1 MLSLK
6 KTLKSK
12 LKEAK
17 RVAIL
22 GVGSDLRGDDAA
34 GILVAGR
41 FAGQGSKVKQ
51 RLKYRIFIGAT
62 APENLSGQIKRF
74 NPTHLVIIDAA
85 DLGKPAGQVRLIE
98 RQELD
103 GISFCTHRLPLKVM
117 VDYLVQSINCAAII
131 IGIQPKTISFGS
143 RPSKA
148 VEKAVAKV
156 YSMIKEVLRSLH

>member
-12 LKEAK
+12 LKEAR

-34 GILVAGR
+34 GILVAEQ
-41 FAGQGSKVKQ
+41 FSKYRLKLDQ
-51 RLKYRIFIGAT
+51 RLKNRVFIGAT

-74 NPTHLVIIDAA
+74 NPTHLVIIDSA
-85 DLGKPAGQVRLIE
+85 DLGKAAGQIRLIE

-103 GISFCTHRLPLKVM
+103 GVSFCTHRLPLKVM
-117 VDYLVQSINCAAII
+117 VDYLVQSIGCATII
-131 IGIQPKTISFGS
+131 IGIQPKTIKFGS

-148 VEKAVAKV
+148 VERAVGKV
-156 YSMIKEVLRSLH
+156 YSMLKEALRNC

>member
-12 LKEAK
+12 LKDAR

-22 GVGSDLRGDDAA
+22 GVGSDLRGDDVA
-34 GILVAGR
+34 GILVAEQ
-41 FAGQGSKVKQ
+41 FSKQ
-51 RLKYRIFIGAT
+51 RPKVNQRVKVRVFIGAT
-62 APENLSGQIKRF
+62 APENLSGQIKKF
-74 NPTHLVIIDAA
+74 NPTHLVIVDSA
-85 DLGKPAGQVRLIE
+85 DLDKLAGQVRLIE

-117 VDYLVQSINCAAII
+117 VDYLTQSIGCATII

-143 RPSKA
+143 RPSKV
-148 VEKAVAKV
+148 VERAAAKV
-156 YSMIKEVLRSLH
+156 YSMIKEVLSSVH

>member
-12 LKEAK
+12 LKDAR

-34 GILVAGR
+34 GILVAGQ
-41 FAGQGSKVKQ
+41 FARQASKAGQ
-51 RLKYRIFIGAT
+51 RLKYRIFIGGT

-74 NPTHLVIIDAA
+74 NPTHLVIIDSA
-85 DLGKPAGQVRLIE
+85 DLGKPAGHVRLIE

-117 VDYLVQSINCAAII
+117 VDYLAQAINCAAII

-143 RPSKA
+143 QPSKA
-148 VEKAVAKV
+148 VEKAAAKV
-156 YSMIKEVLRSLH
+156 YMMLKETLRDC